1 MDLSEYLRAVARGWW
16 LMVVCAL
23 AGLLAAVA
31 VTSTIQ
37 PMFQSTVR
45 FFVVAPPGNGQS
57 ALQSDEL
64 SRGRIVSYAALV
76 KSDQFVSRL
85 VREAG
90 LGVTGEEAESS
101 ISAAADKDTLL
112 LTIEVTMPDADK
124 AFATATAIARN
135 FGPAVHELEES
146 RVPTSAQTV
155 LTVVSGPTEPG
166 DQVSPRDSL
175 NYGLGLLVGAALGIG
190 IAVTRRVLDRT
201 LITPEQMGEAG
212 GARVLA
218 RIPSSRNAK
227 ALGRIL
233 KAPDDALISE
243 AARRLRT
250 NIDFLPEAAGL
261 RSLTVTSASYA
272 EGKTSVALLL
282 AKAWAEN
289 GHTVLL
295 VEADLRRPRLA
306 QELGLAKPTGL
317 ANVLAGQT
325 TADRVVQDTGT
336 PGLQVMAAGTV
347 PPRPTALLGGGPMRT
362 LLAELAPKFS
372 RIVVDATPLQPMSD
386 AALLAAVTD
395 GAIVVVKH
403 QHVTAEVLAASLA
416 NLHAV
421 HSSLLGVAANFLP
434 NRLAETH
441 RQGAFPRLRGRIRR
455 IRPPVPVRRVPEVQK
470 PVRDRVPAT
479 RSHRG

>member
-1 MDLSEYLRAVARGWW
+1 MSEYLRAVVRGWW
-16 LMVVCAL
+16 IIVACAL
-23 AGLLAAVA
+23 AGLLGAVA
-31 VTSTIQ
+31 FTASIQ
-37 PMFQSTVR
+37 PMYQSTVR
-45 FFVVAPPGNGQS
+45 FFVVAPPVNGQS

-85 VREAG
+85 VSDTG
-90 LGVTGEEAESS
+90 LGVTGPEAESS
-101 ISAAADKDTLL
+101 ISASADKDTLL
-112 LTIEVTMPDADK
+112 LTVEVTMPDAGK

-135 FGPAVHELEES
+135 FGSAVHELEES
-146 RVPTSAQTV
+146 RVPTTAQTV

-166 DQVSPRDSL
+166 SQVSPRESL

-201 LITPEQMGEAG
+201 LITPEQIEEAG
-212 GARVLA
+212 GVRVLA
-218 RIPSSRNAK
+218 RIPAGRNAK
-227 ALGRIL
+227 ALNRIL
-233 KAPDDALISE
+233 RSPDDALVTE

-261 RSLTVTSASYA
+261 RSLTVTSATYA

-317 ANVLAGQT
+317 SNVLSGQVA
-325 TADRVVQDTGT
+325 ADKAVQESGI

-347 PPRPTALLGGGPMRT
+347 PPRPTALLGGGPVRT
-362 LLAELAPKFS
+362 MLAELAPKFS

-395 GAIVVVKH
+395 GAIVVVRH
-403 QHVTAEVLAASLA
+403 QHVTAEILAASLA
-416 NLHAV
+416 NLRAV
-421 HSSLLGVAANFLP
+421 NSTLLGVAATFLP
-434 NRLAETH
+434 NRLAESH
-441 RQGAFPRLRGRIRR
+441 RQGSFPRLSGRFRRR
-455 IRPPVPVRRVPEVQK
+455 IRPQEPTRKAAAAQNPA
-470 PVRDRVPAT
+470 RDRVPAT